1 MNLETFWAE
10 ILSEDPQKITAAIR
24 SVSEEEQR
32 AVIKHLE
39 RMTCDSGWME
49 EQRRR
54 AKKALSALGIEP

>member
-24 SVSEEEQR
+24 SRSEEEQR

-39 RMTCDSGWME
+39 RMACDSGWME
-49 EQRRR
+49 GQRRR
-54 AKKALSALGIEP
+54 AKTALSTLGIEP